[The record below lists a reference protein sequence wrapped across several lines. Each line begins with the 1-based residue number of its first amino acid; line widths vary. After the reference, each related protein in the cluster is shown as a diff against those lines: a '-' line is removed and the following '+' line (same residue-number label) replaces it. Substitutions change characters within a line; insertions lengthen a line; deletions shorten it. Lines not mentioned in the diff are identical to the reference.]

1 MNMTG
6 KLNILSSK
14 DFENKIKELMEIK
27 SPITMID
34 AIVLFCQQNN
44 LEIET
49 AASLISNKM
58 KAVIE
63 SEAIKSKM
71 IISKN
76 AKLPI

>member
-1 MNMTG
+1 MNL
-6 KLNILSSK
+6 KILTSK
-14 DFENKIKELMEIK
+14 EFENKIKELMKSK

-34 AIVLFCQQNN
+34 AVLLFCEQNN

-58 KAVIE
+58 KNVME

-71 IISKN
+71 ITSKT
-76 AKLPI
+76 AKLPL

>member
-1 MNMTG
+1 MTG
-6 KLNILSSK
+6 KLNILSTK
-14 DFENKIKELMEIK
+14 DFENRIKELMK
-27 SPITMID
+27 TKAPITMID

-49 AASLISNKM
+49 AASLISSKM

-63 SEAIKSKM
+63 SEAIKGKM
-71 IISKN
+71 ITPKN

>member
-1 MNMTG
+1 MTG
-6 KLNILSSK
+6 KLNILSTK
-14 DFENKIKELMEIK
+14 DFENRIKELMK
-27 SPITMID
+27 TKAPITMID

-63 SEAIKSKM
+63 SEAIKGKRLS
-71 IISKN
+71 
-76 AKLPI
+76 

>member
-1 MNMTG
+1 MNI

-14 DFENKIKELMEIK
+14 EFETKIKELMKEK

-34 AIVLFCQQNN
+34 AVVLFCEQNN

-49 AASLISNKM
+49 AASLITNKM
-58 KAVIE
+58 KNVIE
-63 SEAIKSKM
+63 SEAIKGRM
-71 IISKN
+71 ITTKN

>member
-1 MNMTG
+1 MNI
-6 KLNILSSK
+6 KLNILTPK
-14 DFENKIKELMEIK
+14 EFENRIKDLMKEK

-34 AIVLFCQQNN
+34 AIVLFCEQNN

-49 AASLISNKM
+49 AASLISSKM
-58 KAVIE
+58 KNVIE

-71 IISKN
+71 IVTKH

>member
-1 MNMTG
+1 MNI
-6 KLNILSSK
+6 KLNILTPK
-14 DFENKIKELMEIK
+14 EFENRIKDLMKQK

-34 AIVLFCQQNN
+34 AIVLFCEQNN

-49 AASLISNKM
+49 AASLISSKM
-58 KAVIE
+58 KNVIE

-71 IISKN
+71 IVTKN